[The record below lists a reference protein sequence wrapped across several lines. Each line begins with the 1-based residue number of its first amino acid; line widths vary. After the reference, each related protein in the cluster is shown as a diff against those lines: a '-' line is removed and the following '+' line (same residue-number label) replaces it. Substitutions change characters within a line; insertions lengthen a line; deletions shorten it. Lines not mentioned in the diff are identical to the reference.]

1 MLDVH
6 VISIN
11 MTSFKKNYYFKLF
24 FNLTHG
30 SCFVKVKKKKKK
42 KINSSDENSNNDDI
56 LTNRSNF
63 Q

>member
-1 MLDVH
+1 
-6 VISIN
+6 